1 MGHGD
6 AVDAQVA
13 AISLIQA
20 FEYELDNKKEF
31 GIYDGADKVKK
42 LSYEPDDQ
50 TKSVN
55 LHIWAQLEDETGM
68 TDEMANLHAQMTT
81 KCLVDLFD
89 NLTLAGG
96 KVSLSVDNAHTT
108 QTSIP
113 PEIKYTELMTLA
125 EIFALFN
132 KKPSP
137 RFECTHKT
145 CGHGGTLYIDG

>member
-1 MGHGD
+1 
-6 AVDAQVA
+6 
-13 AISLIQA
+13 
-20 FEYELDNKKEF
+20 
-31 GIYDGADKVKK
+31 
-42 LSYEPDDQ
+42 
-50 TKSVN
+50 

-68 TDEMANLHAQMTT
+68 TDEMANLHAKMTT
-81 KCLVDLFD
+81 KCLVDLFE
-89 NLTLAGG
+89 NLTLVGG

-137 RFECTHKT
+137 Q
-145 CGHGGTLYIDG
+145 I